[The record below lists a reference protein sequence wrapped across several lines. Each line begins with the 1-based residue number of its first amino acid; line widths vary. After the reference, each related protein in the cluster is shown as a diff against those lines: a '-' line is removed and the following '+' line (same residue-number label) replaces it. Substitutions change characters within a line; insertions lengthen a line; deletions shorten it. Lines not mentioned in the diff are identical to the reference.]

1 MKWNFLGRFRE
12 NLDFTRVMKV
22 EIKNFLGIFRKAL
35 DRFFKEINLKHIHH
49 ENYIFLKFFMKN
61 PDSNRINL

>member
-49 ENYIFLKFFMKN
+49 ENHIFL
-61 PDSNRINL
+61 